1 MAWKNKKIKDDA
13 IAVVVGSKIFPYSV
27 KTPNPEKNPYPL
39 FIDELEQPALD
50 SLEAGLSHYKMTHKD
65 CVSCYYTLK
74 AQKTGVN
81 FITYRK
87 KEKILL
93 LQHHYQRTETTP
105 FSFDRF
111 EFTDQ
116 YGKRMI
122 YTFTTQFS

>member
-87 KEKILL
+87 KEKF
-93 LQHHYQRTETTP
+93 Y
-105 FSFDRF
+105 SFNIIINAQKLPHFPLIDLNLPINM
-111 EFTDQ
+111 E
-116 YGKRMI
+116 
-122 YTFTTQFS
+122 SE